1 MVGTKTLVTL
11 LVVLLVANS
20 EVIPFDNNA
29 IEKVFQQKNPALF
42 LFTSSNDASAAAKTA
57 FAEFDETTPNVILT
71 VSDPDDGHGLF
82 DRLAE
87 YLGVD
92 VKNTPAILYMGD
104 KNDKYNFE
112 GEINKD
118 TLATFVTKVQAG

>member
-11 LVVLLVANS
+11 LVVLLVANC

-42 LFTSSNDASAAAKTA
+42 LFTSSNDASAAAKAA
-57 FAEFDETTPNVILT
+57 FAEFDETSPSVILT

-92 VKNTPAILYMGD
+92 AKNTPAILYMGD